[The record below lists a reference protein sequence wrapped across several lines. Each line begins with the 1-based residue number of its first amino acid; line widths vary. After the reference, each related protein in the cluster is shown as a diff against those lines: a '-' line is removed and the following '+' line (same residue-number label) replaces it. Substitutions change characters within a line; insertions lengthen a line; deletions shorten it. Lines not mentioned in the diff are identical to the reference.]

1 MRIKKEL
8 YFFSNINCD
17 VIVNFYKVNGKFSKI
32 YNNSID
38 QLSYALENEK
48 GIDKH
53 IIIIPLIENILSI
66 SELRKGKY
74 KIIDKFIKNI
84 TNYLFVKS
92 ILLISP
98 ITINYLSDND
108 PNLKNSID
116 HFNLQFDNKIY
127 RKFSNFN
134 NFHYVSYKD
143 LNLNLHNLKYWYI
156 GKILFDSIAIK
167 KLFLIHKKID
177 LYHEGKSIKLIITDL
192 DNTLWGGVIGDDD
205 YGSIKIGGHD
215 PIGEAYFHFQLLLK
229 NLKDSGILLAIC
241 SKNDLLTVKKF
252 FDFRPDMPLKLEDFV
267 SVEANWNSKS
277 KNINK
282 ILKQINILPNSSV
295 FIDDNPLERDEVSN
309 KIKKINIPNFPENI
323 FEINKLLDPY
333 TFESPKKMTFE
344 DQNRLLMISQEKYRD
359 IDKQKFKNNNLW
371 LSSLNTKVI
380 IMKLDQ
386 SNLDR
391 AEQLYRK
398 VNQFNSTTRRLNF
411 KQILNES
418 KKNTFLLSQVSD
430 KFGETG
436 IVSLIN
442 YSNVN
447 KTIIINDFIM
457 SCRIV
462 GRKIE
467 NIFFNLIIKEAIKKK
482 YNKIY
487 IKFNR
492 SKKNNP
498 MYSLLSSNFN
508 KGEDNNFYLNISLK
522 SLRSFPIK
530 IFKSIKVR

>member
-1 MRIKKEL
+1 
-8 YFFSNINCD
+8 
-17 VIVNFYKVNGKFSKI
+17 
-32 YNNSID
+32 
-38 QLSYALENEK
+38 
-48 GIDKH
+48 
-53 IIIIPLIENILSI
+53 
-66 SELRKGKY
+66 
-74 KIIDKFIKNI
+74 
-84 TNYLFVKS
+84 
-92 ILLISP
+92 
-98 ITINYLSDND
+98 
-108 PNLKNSID
+108 
-116 HFNLQFDNKIY
+116 
-127 RKFSNFN
+127 
-134 NFHYVSYKD
+134 
-143 LNLNLHNLKYWYI
+143 
-156 GKILFDSIAIK
+156 
-167 KLFLIHKKID
+167 
-177 LYHEGKSIKLIITDL
+177 
-192 DNTLWGGVIGDDD
+192 
-205 YGSIKIGGHD
+205 
-215 PIGEAYFHFQLLLK
+215 
-229 NLKDSGILLAIC
+229 
-241 SKNDLLTVKKF
+241 
-252 FDFRPDMPLKLEDFV
+252 
-267 SVEANWNSKS
+267 
-277 KNINK
+277 
-282 ILKQINILPNSSV
+282 
-295 FIDDNPLERDEVSN
+295 
-309 KIKKINIPNFPENI
+309 
-323 FEINKLLDPY
+323 
-333 TFESPKKMTFE
+333 
-344 DQNRLLMISQEKYRD
+344 MISQEKYRD